1 MMPKMLEATRAY
13 EQRLDREVKRSE
25 DRLLSGMSMLMS
37 YELFEEKLNTFP
49 YDSQTLNVFKAMY
62 ASVPTLR
69 AQIEAKYGV
78 DEPPSI
84 QVDKEVASTLKAICR
99 TTTNNSMNCYY
110 DYYNGN
116 YTLEF
121 EFTAPNNKNY
131 FIDLNTYMEL
141 EECRH
146 WLSEKKEF
154 DVKLVDV
161 RGRELN
167 DSLADFLYT
176 NYYENL
182 YTSKKDTYKPI
193 IRDKTG
199 FFVNMDAVNDR
210 LIEMKYRPFI
220 VPKTK
225 YRVATLDEFRE
236 MEREMEMR
244 DKEQDERDDI

>member
-1 MMPKMLEATRAY
+1 MMPKMLEATRVY
-13 EQRLDREVKRSE
+13 EQELDREVKRKD
-25 DRLLSGMSMLMS
+25 DRLLSGMALLMS
-37 YELFEEKLNTFP
+37 YELFDKKLATFP

-62 ASVPTLR
+62 ASIPALR
-69 AQIEAKYGV
+69 AQAEAKYGI
-78 DEPPSI
+78 DEPSSKQI
-84 QVDKEVASTLKAICR
+84 DKEVASTLKAICR

-110 DYYNGN
+110 NYCNGL

-141 EECRH
+141 EECKK

-154 DVKLVDV
+154 DVKLVSV
-161 RGRELN
+161 QGTEEN
-167 DSLADFLYT
+167 NSLADFLYT
-176 NYYENL
+176 SYYENL

-193 IRDKTG
+193 TRDKTG

-236 MEREMEMR
+236 MEMR
-244 DKEQDERDDI
+244 DKEQDERDI

>member
-13 EQRLDREVKRSE
+13 EQRLDREITRNE
-25 DRLLSGMSMLMS
+25 DRLRNAMLMS
-37 YELFEEKLNTFP
+37 YELFEKKLDTFP

-62 ASVPTLR
+62 ASVPALR
-69 AQIEAKYGV
+69 AQAEAKYGI
-78 DEPPSI
+78 DESSSQ
-84 QVDKEVASTLKAICR
+84 QVDNEVTSTLKAICR

-110 DYYNGN
+110 EHCGDN
-116 YTLEF
+116 YVLEF

-141 EECRH
+141 EECKH
-146 WLSEKKEF
+146 WLSKKKEF
-154 DVKLVDV
+154 DIKLVSV
-161 RGRELN
+161 QGTEEN

-193 IRDKTG
+193 TRDKAG

-225 YRVATLDEFRE
+225 YRVATLDEFGK

-244 DKEQDERDDI
+244 GKEQDERDI